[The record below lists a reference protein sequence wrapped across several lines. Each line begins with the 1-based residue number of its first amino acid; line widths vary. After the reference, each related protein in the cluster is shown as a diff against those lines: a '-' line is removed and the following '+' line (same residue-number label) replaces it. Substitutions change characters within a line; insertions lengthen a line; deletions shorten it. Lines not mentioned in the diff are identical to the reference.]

1 MIEKLDLNPTVSV
14 PEPEFRRLLGYPEGE
29 EPGDRAKVLA
39 QATREWYANHGD
51 PWVYLREASL
61 EISEERL
68 RIDGI
73 EFISP
78 KLVGYLHAARA
89 RTVILAAAS
98 AGTAIVDHASRVWRE
113 AKPDEYFFAEVYGAA
128 VVENLVAS
136 LNGIICGLA
145 ADRNLMAIPHYSP
158 GYSGW
163 EIAEQERLFSLIT
176 TRAGVAFPR
185 SLEVLPSGM
194 LRPKKSL
201 LGVFGLVERTRDA
214 LAAPALVPCE
224 RCAFEPCRYRRRP
237 YIHSAVAIEESTPRK
252 AAAGYTVSPKA
263 LAKWAEQRV
272 RFAHL
277 PGGRISAVFR
287 FDGST
292 CSNMGQPLAFDY
304 SVVLASGGD
313 GHRILK
319 TECRPATDDTG
330 HALQCGYLRN
340 PAQFTAS
347 IAEPPE
353 ILGRPLDDVMAWKR
367 ETRQSGCYCDQAS
380 RAHKW
385 GLALETIHYALRH
398 TRAPTPP
405 SPDSQS

>member
-1 MIEKLDLNPTVSV
+1 MIEKLDLNPIVSV
-14 PEPEFRRLLGYPEGE
+14 PELEFRRLLGYPAGE

-39 QATREWYANHGD
+39 RATRDWYAPRGD
-51 PWVYLREASL
+51 PWLYLREGSL
-61 EISEERL
+61 EISQERL

-73 EFISP
+73 EFVSP
-78 KLVGYLHAARA
+78 KLLDYLHTAGV
-89 RTVILAAAS
+89 RTVILAAVS
-98 AGTAIVDHASRVWRE
+98 AGTAIVDHASKLWRE

-128 VVENLVAS
+128 VVEYLVAS
-136 LNGIICGLA
+136 LNGIICDLA

-163 EIAEQERLFSLIT
+163 EITEQERLFTLVST
-176 TRAGVAFPR
+176 GARVDFPR

-194 LRPKKSL
+194 LRPKKAL
-201 LGVFGLVERTRDA
+201 LGVFGLIERTPDA

-224 RCAFEPCRYRRRP
+224 RCAFEPCQYRRGP
-237 YIHSAVAIEESTPRK
+237 YVHSAVAIEESPPVN
-252 AAAGYTVSPKA
+252 AAVGYTVSRKA

-272 RFAHL
+272 RFSGL
-277 PGGRISAVFR
+277 PGGRIMATFR

-304 SVVLASGGD
+304 SVVLASAREE
-313 GHRILK
+313 HRILDA
-319 TECRPATDDTG
+319 TCRPASDDNG
-330 HALQCGYLRN
+330 HAHQCGYLRN

-353 ILGRPLDDVMAWKR
+353 ILGRPLDGVMAWKR

-380 RAHKW
+380 RTHKW

-398 TRAPTPP
+398 TQARIPP
-405 SPDSQS
+405 VPDSPS